1 MRMLGLNGVE
11 AHTVRILYW
20 GYTLCTGVTLES
32 HWGHTL
38 CPFCTGV
45 THCALELQHT
55 VALCRQ
61 LGLGLLLLCLAEE
74 SYIYLNKNSNS
85 TQVGFFLLRI
95 DLLRACFSGTS
106 CCWLL
111 FRGEGRVCREKET
124 LLRLITYPLCL

>member
-61 LGLGLLLLCLAEE
+61 LGLGLLLLCLAEL
-74 SYIYLNKNSNS
+74 SYI
-85 TQVGFFLLRI
+85 
-95 DLLRACFSGTS
+95 
-106 CCWLL
+106 
-111 FRGEGRVCREKET
+111 E
-124 LLRLITYPLCL
+124 